1 MCNHIGTPAPASR
14 HMMHQHSLPSSVW
27 RGLAADSTVSTMETS
42 GVSNPGRDDARK
54 MLSESLQAEISTRNP
69 PLPWSYF
76 IAQAALLTAVC
87 CAQAFP
93 GGPSRVLTAVGLIA
107 VVAIGVRYVYAR
119 PGYGLVMPDVRRSTP
134 YVAAMCAFA
143 GLPALLAIGLE
154 IPWLWLVAGVIAGAT
169 TLEMGRR
176 YRRPAGDSYA

>member
-1 MCNHIGTPAPASR
+1 
-14 HMMHQHSLPSSVW
+14 
-27 RGLAADSTVSTMETS
+27 
-42 GVSNPGRDDARK
+42 

-93 GGPSRVLTAVGLIA
+93 GGPSRVLTAAGLIA